1 MRTQPTLAIA
11 LVAGGLIFAGAAG
24 AANVCKPDAVKM
36 CPDAVAAR
44 DMAAIKMC
52 LVKNLDKVSPPC
64 RAEINARMAKASAKP
79 G

>member
-1 MRTQPTLAIA
+1 MRPLQTLASA
-11 LVAGGLIFAGAAG
+11 LAAGALMLAGAAQ

-36 CPDAVAAR
+36 CPDAVAAH

-64 RAEINARMAKASAKP
+64 RAEINARLAKASAKP

>member
-1 MRTQPTLAIA
+1 MRPKFIMA
-11 LVAGGLIFAGAAG
+11 LVAGGLLVATAAP

-44 DMAAIKMC
+44 DMSAIKMC

>member
-1 MRTQPTLAIA
+1 MRTRSTLFLTLA
-11 LVAGGLIFAGAAG
+11 AGGLIAATTAP

-44 DMAAIKMC
+44 DMSAIKMC

-64 RAEINARMAKASAKP
+64 RAEINARLAKASAKP